1 MSAEASKA
9 GSRLRS
15 AVSDVEVVVVRPAS
29 DPVLLA
35 CGGEPMLAL
44 DDPNTTYSAPV
55 GGDVT
60 ALGKRY
66 VDEQSGLELLCT
78 KGGSGALMVDGRG
91 LTIKGAKPLPSS
103 D

>member
-1 MSAEASKA
+1 MSTDASKA

-15 AVSDVEVVVVRPAS
+15 AVSEVEVVVVRPATE
-29 DPVLLA
+29 PVALS
-35 CGGEPMLAL
+35 CGGAPMLAL
-44 DDPNTTYSAPV
+44 DDPPASGASVSGDDSTTV
-55 GGDVT
+55 
-60 ALGKRY
+60 GKRY

-78 KGGSGALMVDGRG
+78 KGGAGALSVDGRT